1 MTATRDWTQVKQL
14 FHDALELPPGG
25 RTAFVKARAASPEV
39 FDEVMSLLQAQ
50 PAAEGFLST
59 PADPA
64 HVSAAVAR
72 LHPGDRLAS
81 FEIIGM
87 IGAGGMGE
95 VYRAR
100 DTRLDREV
108 AIKVLPHGSRV
119 DAEGRERFEGEAR
132 AISKLTHPRIS
143 TLYDVGSAPLGTANV
158 PYLVM
163 ELVEG
168 ETLAARLRRGPLAVD
183 QALAVGIEIAEALA
197 AAHAAGVVH
206 RDIKPANIMLTRS
219 GAKLLDFG
227 LARLHRSL
235 VVGHP
240 FTQVTDDH
248 PTRPSGI
255 LGTLPYM
262 APEQLRGAESDA
274 RADLFALGAV
284 LYEMLSGRPAF
295 EAPSEADLVVAILE
309 REPAPV
315 SARQALASPALE
327 RLIATC
333 LAKDPDERWQTSQD
347 LVRALRWIRDDRSR
361 PAASTPTTGLV
372 SRRIVTWAAAIVA
385 ALILGLATIIFQRP
399 ASPASRITFS
409 VFAPAGTQFPRGTA
423 EMAVAPDG
431 SGLVFVAVAAS
442 GTRQLW
448 LRRFDAAD
456 AHLLAGTDGAGG
468 PFWSPDGRW
477 IGFFA
482 RRKLLK
488 IPRTGGLPQ
497 VLCDV
502 PPSSRGSWNDSGTI
516 LFSGVGEPLRR
527 VSENGGLVGQVT
539 ALDQSRGELAHSFPV
554 FLPDGRR
561 FLYLAVRRSDVGS
574 ELFQGSLEST
584 ETRRVFASEANAG
597 VAGRYLISL
606 NKGVLVAQPYDS
618 NRAMV
623 TASPIEIADHLAS
636 DPPARSG
643 GPFAVNGSGVIA
655 YRSASPD
662 SRLLWFDR
670 SGRQLDAF
678 PGAGDWHHPRLSP
691 DEKSLAIEKTDPST
705 GRHTLWILD
714 LLRGTTSRLIAD
726 PFGAHHPLWSPK
738 GERIVFASNRLGGLS
753 LFVMRSDGSGN
764 PEPVLPGEK
773 AFTYIADWSH
783 DGQFLLYQIER
794 SGNTDLAVVRL
805 AADPQPEEFLDS
817 PALEVQGQFSPDG
830 KWIAYTSD
838 ESGSPEVYVRH
849 FPDTG
854 VKRQISTRGGAQGRW
869 RHDGRE
875 LYYLTLDGKLM
886 AVDIKASSSSI
897 EPGTPQ
903 LLFNTGITGSPVA
916 RMNHYLVTRDQRFLI
931 NRSAEDENS
940 APITV
945 VLNWNSAR
953 Q

>member
-1 MTATRDWTQVKQL
+1 VTATRDWAHVKQL
-14 FHDALELPPGG
+14 FHEALELSPELRP
-25 RTAFVKARAASPEV
+25 AFVKARAASPEA
-39 FDEVMSLLQAQ
+39 FDEVMSLLQAHH
-50 PAAEGFLST
+50 AAEGFLST
-59 PADPA
+59 PPDPA
-64 HVSAAVAR
+64 HVTAAVAR
-72 LHPGDRLAS
+72 LQPGDRLAS

-108 AIKVLPHGSRV
+108 AIKVLPYGSRV
-119 DAEGRERFEGEAR
+119 DTDERERFEREAR

-168 ETLAARLRRGPLAVD
+168 ETLAARLRRGPLSVD

-206 RDIKPANIMLTRS
+206 RDIKPANIMLTRA

-235 VVGHP
+235 VAGHHAFGHSP
-240 FTQVTDDH
+240 DDH

-262 APEQLRGAESDA
+262 APEQLRRGESDA

-284 LYEMLSGRPAF
+284 LYEMLSGRPPF
-295 EAPSEADLVVAILE
+295 EAPSEAELVVAILE

-315 SARQALASPALE
+315 SARQALAPPALE

-372 SRRIVTWAAAIVA
+372 SRRIGVWAAAIVA
-385 ALILGLATIIFQRP
+385 ALVLVLATVIFQRP
-399 ASPASRITFS
+399 TSQASRITFS

-431 SGLVFVAVAAS
+431 SGLVFVAVTAS

-448 LRRFDAAD
+448 LRRFDTAET
-456 AHLLAGTDGAGG
+456 HLLAGTDGAIG
-468 PFWSPDGRW
+468 PFWSPDGGW

-488 IPRTGGLPQ
+488 LPRTGGQPQ
-497 VLCDV
+497 VLCDA
-502 PPSSRGSWNDSGTI
+502 PPSSRGTWNDSGTI
-516 LFSGVGEPLRR
+516 LFSGLGEPLQR
-527 VSENGGLVGQVT
+527 VSENGGIVHPVT
-539 ALDQSRGELAHSFPV
+539 TLDRSRGDLAHSFPV

-618 NRAMV
+618 NRATV

-678 PGAGDWHHPRLSP
+678 PGVGDWHHPRLSP

-726 PFGAHHPLWSPK
+726 PFGAHYPLWSPK

-753 LFVMRSDGSGN
+753 LFVMRSDGSGQ
-764 PEPVLPGEK
+764 EPVLPGEK
-773 AFTYIADWSH
+773 AFTYIADWSP
-783 DGQFLLYQIER
+783 DGQFLLYQLER
-794 SGNTDLAVVRL
+794 TGNTDLWVMPL
-805 AADPQPEEFLDS
+805 AADRQPKAFLDS

-854 VKRQISTRGGAQGRW
+854 VKKQISTRGGAQGRW
-869 RHDGRE
+869 RHDGTE

-886 AVDIKASSSSI
+886 AVDITAASSSI
-897 EPGTPQ
+897 EPGTPH
-903 LLFNTGITGSPVA
+903 LLFNTGVTGSPVA
-916 RMNHYLVTRDQRFLI
+916 RMNHYLVTRDQRFLV